1 MNNNTVANNQRSDAV
16 AYDRVLKVTSLLYFK
31 DALLNQ
37 RYEDCAE
44 LIRAAKSFGA
54 QPGEISRVIAEVAG
68 AESGGQNGANRN
80 KAGRRR
86 F

>member
-1 MNNNTVANNQRSDAV
+1 MNNTVVNNQPNDLV
-16 AYDRVLKVTSLLYFK
+16 VYDRVLKATSLLYFK

-44 LIRAAKSFGA
+44 LISSAKSFGA
-54 QPGEISRVIAEVAG
+54 QPGEICRIIAEATG
-68 AESGGQNGANRN
+68 MNTGQNGAYRT
-80 KAGRRR
+80 KGKKR

>member
-1 MNNNTVANNQRSDAV
+1 MNNTIANNRPSELV
-16 AYDRVLKVTSLLYFK
+16 VYDRVLKATSLLYFK

-54 QPGEISRVIAEVAG
+54 QSGEISRIMTGVING
-68 AESGGQNGANRN
+68 ESGGQNEAYRN
-80 KAGRRR
+80 KPSRRR

>member
-1 MNNNTVANNQRSDAV
+1 MNNTIANNRPNDLV
-16 AYDRVLKVTSLLYFK
+16 VYDRVLKATSLLYFK

-44 LIRAAKSFGA
+44 LLRTAKSFGA
-54 QPGEISRVIAEVAG
+54 QPGEISRIIAEATG
-68 AESGGQNGANRN
+68 ADTGQNVAYRTKG
-80 KAGRRR
+80 KRR

>member
-1 MNNNTVANNQRSDAV
+1 MNNNAIANNQHNDAV
-16 AYDRVLKVTSLLYFK
+16 VYDRVLKVTSLLYFK

-54 QPGEISRVIAEVAG
+54 QPGEISRIIAEAAG
-68 AESGGQNGANRN
+68 AYTGQNGANRN
-80 KAGRRR
+80 KTGRRR

>member
-1 MNNNTVANNQRSDAV
+1 MNNNAVANNQHNDAV
-16 AYDRVLKVTSLLYFK
+16 AYDRVLKATSLLYLK

-54 QPGEISRVIAEVAG
+54 QPGEIGRIIAEVTG
-68 AESGGQNGANRN
+68 VNTGENGAYRT
-80 KAGRRR
+80 KGKKRV
-86 F
+86 

>member
-1 MNNNTVANNQRSDAV
+1 MNNNAVANNQHRDAV
-16 AYDRVLKVTSLLYFK
+16 VYDRVLKATSLLYFK

-44 LIRAAKSFGA
+44 LVRAAKSFGA
-54 QPGEISRVIAEVAG
+54 QPGEISRVITGVING
-68 AESGGQNGANRN
+68 ESGGQYEAYRN
-80 KAGRRR
+80 KPSRRR

>member
-1 MNNNTVANNQRSDAV
+1 MNNAVENNRPSELV
-16 AYDRVLKVTSLLYFK
+16 VYDRVLKATSLLYFK

-54 QPGEISRVIAEVAG
+54 QPGEISRIIAEATG
-68 AESGGQNGANRN
+68 ADTGQNVAYRTKG
-80 KAGRRR
+80 KRR

>member
-1 MNNNTVANNQRSDAV
+1 MNNTIANNQPNDLV
-16 AYDRVLKVTSLLYFK
+16 VYDRVLKATSLLYFK

-44 LIRAAKSFGA
+44 LIRTAKSFGA
-54 QPGEISRVIAEVAG
+54 QPGEISRIVAEVTGINTGQYG
-68 AESGGQNGANRN
+68 AYRTKG
-80 KAGRRR
+80 KRR

>member
-1 MNNNTVANNQRSDAV
+1 MNNNAVANNQPSDAV
-16 AYDRVLKVTSLLYFK
+16 VYDRVLKATSLLYFK
-31 DALLNQ
+31 DALFNQ

-54 QPGEISRVIAEVAG
+54 QPGEIGRIIAEVTG
-68 AESGGQNGANRN
+68 HNTGGNGAYRT
-80 KAGRRR
+80 KGKKR

>member
-1 MNNNTVANNQRSDAV
+1 MNNNAVASNQPGDAV
-16 AYDRVLKVTSLLYFK
+16 VYDRVLKVTSLLYFK

-44 LIRAAKSFGA
+44 LIRAAKSFGV
-54 QPGEISRVIAEVAG
+54 QPGEISRIIAEVIG
-68 AESGGQNGANRN
+68 ANTGQNGADRN

-86 F
+86 V

>member
-1 MNNNTVANNQRSDAV
+1 MNNNTITNNRPNDLV
-16 AYDRVLKVTSLLYFK
+16 VYDRVLKATSLLYFK

-44 LIRAAKSFGA
+44 LIRTAKSFGA
-54 QPGEISRVIAEVAG
+54 QPGEISRIIAEATGADTGGNVAYRTKG
-68 AESGGQNGANRN
+68 
-80 KAGRRR
+80 KRR